1 MTDDMKIG
9 NMALT
14 TRIYVR
20 AIRNY
25 SAFCA
30 ARISLVRVCF
40 RIVLNE
46 LPDRSLAPFGGSNTG
61 CTRTLPILGVL
72 LWPLLL
78 RQALRGLPT
87 FAHERGV
94 QESLHAVVDAL
105 ELRFHRALLL
115 GKISHMYHGQPGRR
129 DKAAMIRL
137 RRRMSQA
144 HNLQDV
150 ESLRTAM
157 HAGWRPSFLYFWGH
171 TPKDANVGKHVL
183 SQWWPASF
191 EVDGQA
197 YPTAEH

>member
-1 MTDDMKIG
+1 M
-9 NMALT
+9 
-14 TRIYVR
+14 
-20 AIRNY
+20 
-25 SAFCA
+25 
-30 ARISLVRVCF
+30 
-40 RIVLNE
+40 
-46 LPDRSLAPFGGSNTG
+46 
-61 CTRTLPILGVL
+61 
-72 LWPLLL
+72 
-78 RQALRGLPT
+78 RGLPT

-94 QESLHAVVDAL
+94 QESVHAVVDAL
-105 ELRFHRALLL
+105 ELRFDRALLL

-197 YPTAEH
+197 YPTAEHYMMAEKARLFGDAKTRAEILATTDPAQAKALGRKVRGFDEERWAGPRVSIAVRGTPQSSARTPT